1 MAFKRIL
8 VAVDYSPSSRAALEY
23 AAELAVEFGSH
34 VTIVHVW
41 DRPTYVSDTAVIV
54 DKGHQQRSLG
64 DLIRENAE
72 REMQEFL
79 ASARLPAGLRH
90 EERMLSGD
98 PATALLKHAEAEKY
112 DVIVT
117 GTQGRSGFAH
127 LLLGSVAEK
136 IVRYSPIPVLTV
148 PGKRGA

>member
-8 VAVDYSPSSRAALEY
+8 VAADYSPNSRAALEY
-23 AAELAVEFGSH
+23 AAVLAQETGST

-41 DRPTYVSDTAVIV
+41 DRPAYVSEAVTV
-54 DKGHQQRSLG
+54 GQGEHERSLG

-79 ASARLPAGLRH
+79 ASARLPPGLQH
-90 EERMLSGD
+90 EQRLLSGD
-98 PATALLKHAEAEKY
+98 PAAALLKHAEAEKY
-112 DVIVT
+112 DLIVT

-136 IVRYSPIPVLTV
+136 IVRHSPIPVLTV
-148 PGKRGA
+148 PGKRRP